1 MIGWKAVIDAG
12 FSLPEGLSQQ
22 AAVDELAT
30 MLGDPDPVVRDQ
42 LGYTVLEHLI
52 PNLDEA
58 VCRRL
63 GDELASRLAAPDL
76 HVRSFAALTL
86 APIVSRGL
94 FQAAWL
100 DQFEAWY
107 PRERDLRGWDP
118 ESRWLHAA
126 AHGADLLGAFG
137 RHPSVMPARML
148 NLAVERLRAPTDYV
162 FAEMEDSRL
171 AHGIALTLT
180 RPELSPAE
188 SIGWLDQV
196 EADLNANEAEHVLP
210 RFANMIR
217 VLQALYML
225 ADRGVDR
232 SSDGGAVL
240 ALPHKDAVKAR
251 IVEVL
256 RPMMPYAA

>member
-12 FSLPEGLSQQ
+12 FRLPEGLSQQ

-30 MLGDPDPVVRDQ
+30 MLGDPDPVVRDE
-42 LGYTVLEHLI
+42 LGYTVLGRLI
-52 PNLDEA
+52 PDLDEA

-86 APIVSRGL
+86 APIVDRGL

-100 DQFEAWY
+100 DQFEGWY
-107 PRERDLRGWDP
+107 PREQDLRGWDA
-118 ESRWLHAA
+118 EFGWLHAA

-137 RHPSVMPARML
+137 LHPGVMPGRML
-148 NLAVERLRAPTDYV
+148 NLAVKRLRTPTDYL
-162 FAEMEDSRL
+162 FAEMEDTRL

-188 SIGWLDQV
+188 SVGWLDPI
-196 EADLNANEAEHVLP
+196 EAGLNEDEAEHVLP
-210 RFANMIR
+210 RLANMIR

-225 ADRGVDR
+225 ADRGVHR
-232 SSDGGAVL
+232 SWDGGAVL

-251 IVEVL
+251 IGEVL
-256 RPMMPYAA
+256 HPMMPYAA

>member
-1 MIGWKAVIDAG
+1 MIDWKAVIDAG
-12 FSLPEGLSQQ
+12 FSLPEGLSKQ

-30 MLGDPDPVVRDQ
+30 MLGDPDPVVRDE

-52 PNLDEA
+52 PDLDEA

-63 GDELASRLAAPDL
+63 GDELASRFAAPDL

-86 APIVSRGL
+86 APIVERGL
-94 FQAAWL
+94 FEAGWL
-100 DQFEAWY
+100 DQFEGWY
-107 PRERDLRGWDP
+107 PCEQDLRGWDA
-118 ESRWLHAA
+118 EFGWLHAA

-137 RHPSVMPARML
+137 LHPGVMPGRML
-148 NLAVERLRAPTDYV
+148 NLAVKRLRTPTDYL

-188 SIGWLDQV
+188 SVGWLDPI
-196 EADLNANEAEHVLP
+196 EADLNEDEAEHVLP
-210 RFANMIR
+210 RLANMIR
-217 VLQALYML
+217 VLQVLYML
-225 ADRGVDR
+225 ADRGVHR
-232 SSDGGAVL
+232 SWDGGAVL

-251 IVEVL
+251 IGEVL
-256 RPMMPYAA
+256 HAMMPYAA

>member
-1 MIGWKAVIDAG
+1 MTDWRAVIDAG
-12 FSLPEGLSQQ
+12 FRLPEGLSQQ
-22 AAVDELAT
+22 AAVGELAT
-30 MLGDPDPVVRDQ
+30 MLGDPDPVVRDE
-42 LGYTVLEHLI
+42 LGYTVLAHLV
-52 PNLDEA
+52 PDLDEA

-63 GDELASRLAAPDL
+63 GDELADRLAAPDL
-76 HVRSFAALTL
+76 HVRSFAALAL
-86 APIVSRGL
+86 APIVERGV

-100 DQFEAWY
+100 DRFEAWY
-107 PRERDLRGWDP
+107 PREQDLRGWDA
-118 ESRWLHAA
+118 ESGWLHAA
-126 AHGADLLGAFG
+126 AHGADLLGVFG
-137 RHPSVMPARML
+137 LHPSVMPARML

-188 SIGWLDQV
+188 SIGWLDRV

-225 ADRGVDR
+225 ADRGVHR
-232 SSDGGAVL
+232 SWDDGAVL

-251 IVEVL
+251 IAEVL